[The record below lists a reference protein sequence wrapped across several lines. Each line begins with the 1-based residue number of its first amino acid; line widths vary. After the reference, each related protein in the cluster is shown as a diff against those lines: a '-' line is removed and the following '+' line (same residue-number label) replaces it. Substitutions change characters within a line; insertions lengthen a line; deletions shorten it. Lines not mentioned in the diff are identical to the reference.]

1 MNMFF
6 NSFSYIFLR
15 LQGPKGDK
23 GGKGDAVSKIFWR
36 TAEISELAQISNISR
51 HNYKYH
57 WILSF

>member
-57 WILSF
+57 